1 MLLVR
6 CPNQMSPPSPTGP
19 KPPQRTSLVSLTA
32 QSLRDSMESGHWQ
45 GHLPGERELC
55 ARLQVSRHTLRAA
68 LNELQRDGWLE
79 VAERQRRRI
88 KTTPTTQQAAHS
100 RVIAILSSRPLL
112 AMSPSSVVM
121 VDELRDQLSRAGFSL
136 EIHVSAACFSTKP
149 ARALEL
155 LVTRSPAAVWIL
167 FGSLEPMQSWF
178 TQRQLSCLVVGSCA
192 PGITLP
198 SFDADYRAGCRHAG
212 AMMRRKG
219 HRHIAF
225 VRPDSNFG
233 GDVESERGLVEGLQA
248 DGAPPLQVL
257 RHNGTPEH
265 LCTVL
270 DKALRSP
277 NPPTAWMVARAVHVL
292 TVMMFL
298 MKRGKRIP
306 QDMAILSRD
315 DEAFLQHTVPPVTRY
330 AANPAQFARS
340 VSRAARKLAETGSL
354 PLKAVRLMPQLVRGE
369 TL

>member
-248 DGAPPLQVL
+248 DDAPPLQVL
-257 RHNGTPEH
+257 RHNGTSEH

-277 NPPTAWMVARAVHVL
+277 NPPTAWMVARAVHVV